1 MKKLLGISLVAVL
14 AVSPLMASAADVAP
28 STTIGA
34 NSTEAGLA
42 SDATGVITAG
52 KGAYYAGKT
61 ITDKDKTSAA
71 SAAYVKGAYNDAISA
86 VNKVSADAT
95 TALAGK
101 QGTLTE
107 AQLAAANSG
116 ITADKV
122 STYDGYATGKQDT
135 LSATNKLDTAYVAT
149 GDNAQFVTATEK
161 STWSGKQDALSADQ
175 LAATN
180 SGITAAKVTAYDG
193 YAEGK
198 QDTLSATNQ
207 LNTAY
212 VATNDNAQFVTAT
225 EKSTWSGKQDAL
237 SADQLAATNSG
248 ITQAKREGYDAV
260 VTASANYATRTGVSA
275 TVNAATGSVAL
286 TGSNAL
292 SVTGSASGSIDIM
305 ENWGDG
311 DAQVKSI
318 ALKGGSISGSAT
330 TASGSISGI
339 DVAVTDYTPGV

>member
-34 NSTEAGLA
+34 NSTEAGLTA
-42 SDATGVITAG
+42 SDTDKGVIVAG

-95 TALAGK
+95 SALAGK
-101 QGTLTE
+101 QATLTE
-107 AQLAAANSG
+107 TQLAAANSG
-116 ITADKV
+116 ITAAKV
-122 STYDGYATGKQDT
+122 ST
-135 LSATNKLDTAYVAT
+135 
-149 GDNAQFVTATEK
+149 
-161 STWSGKQDALSADQ
+161 
-175 LAATN
+175 
-180 SGITAAKVTAYDG
+180 YDG

-237 SADQLAATNSG
+237 DAAGLAAVGSG

-260 VTASANYATRTGVSA
+260 VTASANYATKTGVAA

-286 TGSNAL
+286 TGANAL
-292 SVTGSASGSIDIM
+292 SVTGSASGTIDIM

-311 DAQVKSI
+311 DAQVKTI
-318 ALKGGSISGSAT
+318 ALKDGSISGSAT

-339 DVAVTDYTPGV
+339 DVAVTNYTPGV